1 VRSATS
7 STTGGGIGAPPLYVR
22 RSDER
27 SCAAA
32 ASSQPVAMYAVIVT
46 VTPSCSVSLVATTG
60 PEVVREDERRAG
72 GERQADVAA
81 QARHM
86 VERCDAEHAVL
97 APRPASRDIGAAP
110 LGGPVVT
117 DIPSREASR
126 WTAAPAVGK
135 GAPGRRRDWLLRQSR
150 RTIADAILRRR
161 QQPGRGGRQ
170 HLAQAMFSFER
181 YQEERMSNAQR

>member
-1 VRSATS
+1 VRTATS

-32 ASSQPVAMYAVIVT
+32 ASSLPVAMYAVIVT

-60 PEVVREDERRAG
+60 SEVVREAERRAG

-81 QARHM
+81 QARHV

-117 DIPSREASR
+117 DIPEPRSISLDCQRPRLARAPRDGGETGYYASR
-126 WTAAPAVGK
+126 G
-135 GAPGRRRDWLLRQSR
+135 GASPMRSCVDAGSRARWQGSTWRRRC
-150 RTIADAILRRR
+150 
-161 QQPGRGGRQ
+161 
-170 HLAQAMFSFER
+170 FSFE
-181 YQEERMSNAQR
+181 